1 MPPGQR
7 SATGTPSSGRKAILA
22 MGTGVTLA
30 AMRQQTG
37 ANDLLFRRFE
47 PNDQAAVQALI
58 LAGLRD
64 RWGSLDPSLNR
75 DLDDIAS
82 IYGSGVTLTAWRG
95 DCLVATGTLVPRGP
109 DVAEVLRMSTAAGS
123 RRLGIATRLLTDL
136 LAAARARG
144 VQVVVLE
151 TSAAWRC
158 TVAVRAARLRSRPGG
173 GRGVLPGRVLPTAP
187 QQQVVAAIC
196 PAALVPLVLRLPG
209 RHRRASWRRLREA
222 AAPPVEDRPSG
233 RSAAAG
239 LR

>member
-1 MPPGQR
+1 
-7 SATGTPSSGRKAILA
+7 

-37 ANDLLFRRFE
+37 ANDLRFRRFE
-47 PNDQAAVQALI
+47 PKDQAAVQALI

-151 TSAAWRC
+151 TSAAWTDARSLYERHGFVLDREEDGEFC
-158 TVAVRAARLRSRPGG
+158 RDAFYRLRLD
-173 GRGVLPGRVLPTAP
+173 GR
-187 QQQVVAAIC
+187 
-196 PAALVPLVLRLPG
+196 
-209 RHRRASWRRLREA
+209 
-222 AAPPVEDRPSG
+222 
-233 RSAAAG
+233 
-239 LR
+239 